1 MFQFIVT
8 KLFSI
13 WSDASYLETIFGRD
27 AKGGAEIERVHS
39 MTRVPTG
46 AKV

>member
-1 MFQFIVT
+1 MFQFIDL

-13 WSDASYLETIFGRD
+13 RSDASYLETIFDRD
-27 AKGGAEIERVHS
+27 AKGGAEIERV
-39 MTRVPTG
+39 PTG